1 MCFAPTVDCI
11 IDLGEFTMKNLRITV
26 NGTAYDVQVEE
37 LGEGAAPAAPA
48 ASAPAAKPAAPAK
61 SAAPAGAVGNI
72 SVKAP
77 MPGTVVN
84 VVVTTGQSVKAGDD
98 LVFIEAMKMET
109 PVKAPQDATVVTIEV
124 SKGEAVDSGKVL
136 VTLN

>member
-1 MCFAPTVDCI
+1 
-11 IDLGEFTMKNLRITV
+11 MKNLRITV

-37 LGEGAAPAAPA
+37 LGGSSAPVAAAPAPVAAAP
-48 ASAPAAKPAAPAK
+48 APAAKPAAP
-61 SAAPAGAVGNI
+61 SGAAG
-72 SVKAP
+72 SVVVAAP

-84 VVVTTGQSVKAGDD
+84 VVVSAGQSVKSGDD

-109 PVKAPQDATVVTIEV
+109 PVKAPQDGVVATIDVA
-124 SKGEAVDSGKVL
+124 KGESVDSGKTL

>member
-1 MCFAPTVDCI
+1 
-11 IDLGEFTMKNLRITV
+11 MKNLRITV

-37 LGEGAAPAAPA
+37 LGGSPAPAAAPAPV
-48 ASAPAAKPAAPAK
+48 AKPAAPA
-61 SAAPAGAVGNI
+61 GAQGSVV
-72 SVKAP
+72 VKAP

-84 VVVTTGQSVKAGDD
+84 VVVSAGQAVKAGDD

-109 PVKAPQDATVVTIEV
+109 PVKAPQDGTVATVDVA
-124 SKGEAVDSGKVL
+124 KGESVDSGKVL

>member
-1 MCFAPTVDCI
+1 
-11 IDLGEFTMKNLRITV
+11 MKNLRITV

-37 LGEGAAPAAPA
+37 LGSSSAPA
-48 ASAPAAKPAAPAK
+48 ASPTAAPVATPAPAAKPAAPAG
-61 SAAPAGAVGNI
+61 AAGSVV
-72 SVKAP
+72 VKAP

-84 VVVTTGQSVKAGDD
+84 VVVSAGQAVKAGDD

-109 PVKAPQDATVVTIEV
+109 PVKAPQDGTVATIDVA
-124 SKGEAVDSGKVL
+124 KGESVDSGKVL

>member
-1 MCFAPTVDCI
+1 
-11 IDLGEFTMKNLRITV
+11 MKNLRITV

-37 LGEGAAPAAPA
+37 LGGSSATAAAAPAPVAAAP
-48 ASAPAAKPAAPAK
+48 APAAKPAAPA
-61 SAAPAGAVGNI
+61 GAQGSVV
-72 SVKAP
+72 VKAP

-84 VVVTTGQSVKAGDD
+84 VVVSAGQAVKAGDD

-109 PVKAPQDATVVTIEV
+109 PVKAPQDGTVATVDVA
-124 SKGEAVDSGKVL
+124 KGESVDSGKVL

>member
-1 MCFAPTVDCI
+1 
-11 IDLGEFTMKNLRITV
+11 MKNLRITV

-37 LGEGAAPAAPA
+37 LGSSSAPAAAPAAAPTA
-48 ASAPAAKPAAPAK
+48 APAPAAKPAAPAG
-61 SAAPAGAVGNI
+61 AAGSVV
-72 SVKAP
+72 VKAP

-84 VVVTTGQSVKAGDD
+84 VVVSAGQAVKAGDD

-109 PVKAPQDATVVTIEV
+109 PVKAPQDGTVATIDVA
-124 SKGEAVDSGKVL
+124 KGESVDSGKVL

>member
-1 MCFAPTVDCI
+1 
-11 IDLGEFTMKNLRITV
+11 MKNLRITV

-37 LGEGAAPAAPA
+37 LGSSSAPA
-48 ASAPAAKPAAPAK
+48 ASAPALAAAAPAPKPAAPA
-61 SAAPAGAVGNI
+61 GAQG
-72 SVKAP
+72 SVVIKAP

-84 VVVTTGQSVKAGDD
+84 VVVSAGQAVKSGDD

-109 PVKAPQDATVVTIEV
+109 PVKAPQDGTVATIEV
-124 SKGEAVDSGKVL
+124 SKGESVDSGKVL

>member
-1 MCFAPTVDCI
+1 
-11 IDLGEFTMKNLRITV
+11 MKNLRITV

-37 LGEGAAPAAPA
+37 LGSSSAPAVAPTAAPAAAP
-48 ASAPAAKPAAPAK
+48 APAAKPAAPAG
-61 SAAPAGAVGNI
+61 AAGSVV
-72 SVKAP
+72 VKAP

-84 VVVTTGQSVKAGDD
+84 VVVSAGQAVKAGDD

-109 PVKAPQDATVVTIEV
+109 PVKAPQDGTVATIDVA
-124 SKGEAVDSGKVL
+124 KGESVDSGKVL

>member
-1 MCFAPTVDCI
+1 
-11 IDLGEFTMKNLRITV
+11 MKNLRITV

-37 LGEGAAPAAPA
+37 LGSSSAPASAPAAAPAAAP
-48 ASAPAAKPAAPAK
+48 APAAKPAAPAG
-61 SAAPAGAVGNI
+61 AAGSVV
-72 SVKAP
+72 VKAP

-84 VVVTTGQSVKAGDD
+84 VVVSAGQAVKAGDD

-109 PVKAPQDATVVTIEV
+109 PVKAPQDGTVATIDVA
-124 SKGEAVDSGKVL
+124 KGESVDSGKVL

>member
-1 MCFAPTVDCI
+1 
-11 IDLGEFTMKNLRITV
+11 MKNLRITV
-26 NGTAYDVQVEE
+26 NGTVYDVQVEE
-37 LGEGAAPAAPA
+37 LGESAAPA
-48 ASAPAAKPAAPAK
+48 ASAPAAPAAAPAPAAKK
-61 SAAPAGAVGNI
+61 SAPAGAVGNI

-77 MPGTVVN
+77 MPGTVVKIA
-84 VVVTTGQSVKAGDD
+84 VSAGQAVKAGDD

-109 PVKAPQDATVVTIEV
+109 PVKSPQDATVATIEV

>member
-1 MCFAPTVDCI
+1 
-11 IDLGEFTMKNLRITV
+11 MKNLRITV

-37 LGEGAAPAAPA
+37 LGGSSAPVAAAPAPAAP
-48 ASAPAAKPAAPAK
+48 APAAKPAAPAG
-61 SAAPAGAVGNI
+61 AAG
-72 SVKAP
+72 SVVVSAP

-84 VVVTTGQSVKAGDD
+84 VVVSAGQSVKAGDD

-109 PVKAPQDATVVTIEV
+109 PVKAPQDGVVATVDVA
-124 SKGEAVDSGKVL
+124 KGESVDSGKTL

>member
-1 MCFAPTVDCI
+1 
-11 IDLGEFTMKNLRITV
+11 MKNLRITV

-37 LGEGAAPAAPA
+37 LSGSEAPAAV
-48 ASAPAAKPAAPAK
+48 
-61 SAAPAGAVGNI
+61 AAPAGAAGSVV
-72 SVKAP
+72 VKAP

-84 VVVTTGQSVKAGDD
+84 VVVSAGQAVKAGDD

-109 PVKAPQDATVVTIEV
+109 PVKAPQDGTVATIDVA
-124 SKGEAVDSGKVL
+124 KGEAVDSGKVL

>member
-1 MCFAPTVDCI
+1 
-11 IDLGEFTMKNLRITV
+11 MKNLRITV

-37 LGEGAAPAAPA
+37 LGGSSAPVAATPAPAAAP
-48 ASAPAAKPAAPAK
+48 APAAKPAAPAG
-61 SAAPAGAVGNI
+61 AAG
-72 SVKAP
+72 SVVVSAP

-84 VVVTTGQSVKAGDD
+84 VVVSAGQSVKAGDD

-109 PVKAPQDATVVTIEV
+109 PVKAPQDGVVATVDVA
-124 SKGEAVDSGKVL
+124 KGESVDSGKTL

>member
-1 MCFAPTVDCI
+1 
-11 IDLGEFTMKNLRITV
+11 MKNLRITV

-37 LGEGAAPAAPA
+37 LGSSSAPASAPAAAPTA
-48 ASAPAAKPAAPAK
+48 APAPAAKPAT
-61 SAAPAGAVGNI
+61 PAGAAGSVV
-72 SVKAP
+72 VKAP

-84 VVVTTGQSVKAGDD
+84 VVVSAGQAVKAGDD

-109 PVKAPQDATVVTIEV
+109 PVKAPQDGTVATVDVA
-124 SKGEAVDSGKVL
+124 KGESVDSGKVL

>member
-1 MCFAPTVDCI
+1 
-11 IDLGEFTMKNLRITV
+11 MKNLRITV

-37 LGEGAAPAAPA
+37 LGGSSAPAAAAPAPA
-48 ASAPAAKPAAPAK
+48 AAPAAKPAAPA
-61 SAAPAGAVGNI
+61 GAQG
-72 SVKAP
+72 SVVIKAP

-84 VVVTTGQSVKAGDD
+84 VVVSAGQAVKAGDD

-109 PVKAPQDATVVTIEV
+109 PVKAPQDGTVATVDVA
-124 SKGEAVDSGKVL
+124 KGESVDSGKVL

>member
-1 MCFAPTVDCI
+1 
-11 IDLGEFTMKNLRITV
+11 MKNLRITV

-37 LGEGAAPAAPA
+37 LGSTSAPASAPAAAPAAAP
-48 ASAPAAKPAAPAK
+48 APAAKPAAPAG
-61 SAAPAGAVGNI
+61 AAGSVV
-72 SVKAP
+72 VKAP

-84 VVVTTGQSVKAGDD
+84 VVVSAGQAVKAGDD

-109 PVKAPQDATVVTIEV
+109 PVKAPQDGTVATVEV
-124 SKGEAVDSGKVL
+124 AKGESVDSGKVL

>member
-1 MCFAPTVDCI
+1 
-11 IDLGEFTMKNLRITV
+11 MKNFRITV

-37 LGEGAAPAAPA
+37 MGESAATAAAVPAPAA
-48 ASAPAAKPAAPAK
+48 ASAPAPKK
-61 SAAPAGAVGNI
+61 NAAPAGAVGNI

>member
-1 MCFAPTVDCI
+1 
-11 IDLGEFTMKNLRITV
+11 MKNLRITV

-37 LGEGAAPAAPA
+37 LSGSEAPAVAAAPAAAAPAPA
-48 ASAPAAKPAAPAK
+48 AKPAAKPAAPAG
-61 SAAPAGAVGNI
+61 AAGSIV
-72 SVKAP
+72 VKAP

-84 VVVTTGQSVKAGDD
+84 VVVSAGQAVKSGDD

-109 PVKAPQDATVVTIEV
+109 PVKAPQDGTVATIDVA
-124 SKGEAVDSGKVL
+124 KGEAVDSGKVL

>member
-1 MCFAPTVDCI
+1 
-11 IDLGEFTMKNLRITV
+11 MKNLRITV

-37 LGEGAAPAAPA
+37 LGGSSAPAAAAPAPAAAAPAPAAP
-48 ASAPAAKPAAPAK
+48 APAAKPAAPA
-61 SAAPAGAVGNI
+61 GAQGSVV
-72 SVKAP
+72 VKAP

-84 VVVTTGQSVKAGDD
+84 VVVSAGQAVKAGDD

-109 PVKAPQDATVVTIEV
+109 PVKAPQDGTVATVDVA
-124 SKGEAVDSGKVL
+124 KGESVDSGKVL